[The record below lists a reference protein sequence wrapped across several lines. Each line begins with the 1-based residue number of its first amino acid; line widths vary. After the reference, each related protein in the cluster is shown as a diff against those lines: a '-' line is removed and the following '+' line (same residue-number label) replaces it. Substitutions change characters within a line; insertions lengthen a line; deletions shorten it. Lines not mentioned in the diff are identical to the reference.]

1 MFIEEPKENYGTG
14 WIKIYRSIHRH
25 WLWSKPLSK
34 MEAWIDILLEANHT
48 QEKVNLGN
56 ELFTCDRGEKMYSL
70 DTWGERWGWHKSKVR
85 RFMKLLENDSMIELK
100 SNRYTTHL
108 KVSNYNTYQD
118 MRNGTETEV
127 KRKRNGSETEVK
139 PIKELNNDKNDKYNR
154 TFIKPT
160 SQEVTNYAESIDF
173 KLDGTYWVDH
183 YEANGWMVGKN
194 KMKDWKAAVRTWKK
208 NNYNNNGN
216 ITNGSNRKE
225 NPGSVS
231 SRLSYRFDPDKS
243 AKRLE
248 TLKQQFGEGN

>member
-1 MFIEEPKENYGTG
+1 MVITICNYDLYQNPQNYESNNETDT
-14 WIKIYRSIHRH
+14 KATRTQQH
-25 WLWSKPLSK
+25 L
-34 MEAWIDILLEANHT
+34 HT
-48 QEKVNLGN
+48 IN
-56 ELFTCDRGEKMYSL
+56 
-70 DTWGERWGWHKSKVR
+70 
-85 RFMKLLENDSMIELK
+85 
-100 SNRYTTHL
+100 
-108 KVSNYNTYQD
+108 
-118 MRNGTETEV
+118 
-127 KRKRNGSETEVK
+127 
-139 PIKELNNDKNDKYNR
+139 NNDKNEKINKI
-154 TFIKPT
+154 FIKPT
-160 SQEVTNYAESIDF
+160 RQEVTNYAESIDF

-231 SRLSYRFDPDKS
+231 SRLSYRFNPDKS